1 MASGEYELKAALVRP
16 GTSRRNRSLMRLAAG
31 LLLLIAAAV
40 FALAQDAG
48 VGAGVSAGGKWL
60 KFETEEKMTGAKRV
74 WFRLDADNYLP
85 DGDLR
90 PQVMVFCAGGKFSLG
105 DFRPNIRMSG
115 PNRISFWGHPQ
126 MRVMVRVDN
135 AHSNHS
141 WNWVNGKFLAMDKDT
156 TRQLIGANIFKV
168 EFLGGDRPQIA
179 EFSPAGLNLGW
190 VKQACDL
197 KPEKP

>member
-1 MASGEYELKAALVRP
+1 MATGEQELNAGQVTLGMSQPKPKLK
-16 GTSRRNRSLMRLAAG
+16 GLAASV
-31 LLLLIAAAV
+31 LFLIVAAV

-48 VGAGVSAGGKWL
+48 VNAGGKWM
-60 KFETEEKMTGAKRV
+60 KFESEEKMTGAKKVR
-74 WFRLDADNYLP
+74 FQLDADNFLP
-85 DGDLR
+85 DGDVR
-90 PQVMVFCAGGKFSLG
+90 PQVMIFCVGGKLKLG

-115 PNRISFWGHPQ
+115 PNRASFWGRPQ

-135 AHSNHS
+135 AHSKHS
-141 WNWVNGKFLAMDKDT
+141 WNWVNGDFLAMDKDT